1 MEEPIYKDEQGNIV
15 DPAAIGKTHEIADA
29 ASSAQKKTSAAPVY
43 NRLMQEERVNN
54 FISQTSPINSLNSI
68 NFMLKGYAYDVE
80 NKEWQK
86 VTDGIPEKIRLDFLQ
101 FITPHLSEDV
111 RMTNLSHQQING
123 IMESVIEWVVDYL
136 DIVAEENN
144 LQEEQMT
151 KIALIII
158 SAIYYTLLRAQNGI
172 ERSKMFGSLSMG
184 ETLNP
189 PQQKSKFDALKFW
202 SK

>member
-1 MEEPIYKDEQGNIV
+1 MEETVYLDENDKRV
-15 DPAAIGKTHEIADA
+15 DPSAIGKTHEIADA
-29 ASSAQKKTSAAPVY
+29 ASGAQSKPAQVY
-43 NRLMQEERVNN
+43 NKLMQEERVSN
-54 FISQTSPINSLNSI
+54 FISQTSPTNSLNAI
-68 NFMLKGYAYDVE
+68 NYMLKGYAYNVE
-80 NKEWQK
+80 NKEWAK

-101 FITPHLSEDV
+101 FITPDLSEDV
-111 RMTNLSHQQING
+111 RMTCLSPQQING
-123 IMESVIEWVVDYL
+123 IMESVIEWIIDYL

-158 SAIYYTLLRAQNGI
+158 KAIYYTLLRAQNGI

-189 PQQKSKFDALKFW
+189 PQQKSGLSALKFW
-202 SK
+202 K